1 LPSVPESIPRARF
14 EAVRVGAFHA
24 RPAAEPG
31 SIDVALLDMNAGF
44 ANVGHDAILAI
55 VRDAALGLDE
65 ELRRRERRIRVLS
78 YAVRDGLAVPD
89 HSDGRHSLYLGTG
102 GPGHLD
108 PRRNTASLGA
118 VEIVEDPAWE
128 APLFRLFEAIAADSE
143 AAFFGVC
150 HSFGLV
156 CRWSGAAQP
165 VLRGPEKGG
174 PRSGVGTNVL
184 TLEALAHP
192 YFSGLAGPSASAV
205 VVPVLDSRFYDLIPQ
220 SPAPLGVVP
229 IAFESSFAGD
239 GPGEAMTMLEV
250 AREPGGRPRF
260 FAVNS
265 HPEIGSPERIAGIL
279 QRLLESGA
287 MTADVYKQRVRILP
301 VLRDDRREERLRVGR
316 FVFSDLVHERL
327 AAILRAA
334 A

>member
-1 LPSVPESIPRARF
+1 MPNVSEPIPGARF
-14 EAVRVGAFHA
+14 EAVRVTSLAE

-55 VRDAALGLDE
+55 VRDAALALGD
-65 ELRRRERRIRVLS
+65 ELRRSERRIRVLS
-78 YAVRDGLAVPD
+78 YAVRDGLAVPE
-89 HSDGRHSLYLGTG
+89 HRDGRHALYLGTG

-108 PRRNTASLGA
+108 PRQNTASMGA

-128 APLFRLFEAIAADSE
+128 PPLFRLFDDIASDPE

-165 VLRGPEKGG
+165 VLRGLEKGG
-174 PRSGVGTNVL
+174 PRSGVGTNIL
-184 TLEALAHP
+184 TSEALAHP
-192 YFSGLAGPSASAV
+192 YFSSLAGESPASGG
-205 VVPVLDSRFYDLIPQ
+205 VPVLDSRYYDLIPR

-229 IAFESSFAGD
+229 IAFESTLAGD
-239 GPGEAMTMLEV
+239 GPGDALTMLEV

-265 HPEIGSPERIAGIL
+265 HPEIGSPERVASIL
-279 QRLLESGA
+279 QRLLDSGA

-301 VLRDDRREERLRVGR
+301 VLRDDRREERLRVAR
-316 FVFSDLVHERL
+316 VVFSDLVYERL
-327 AAILRAA
+327 AAVLRAA

>member
-1 LPSVPESIPRARF
+1 MRIDEP
-14 EAVRVGAFHA
+14 GDC
-24 RPAAEPG
+24 PAADAG
-31 SIDVALLDMNAGF
+31 SLDVALLDMNAGF
-44 ANVGHDAILAI
+44 ANVGHDAIVDI
-55 VRDAALGLDE
+55 VRDAALALDDD
-65 ELRRRERRIRVLS
+65 LQRTGRRIRVLS
-78 YAVRDGLAVPD
+78 YAVRDGLAVPE
-89 HSDGRHSLYLGTG
+89 HRAGRHALYLGTG

-108 PRRNTASLGA
+108 PRQNTAEMGA

-128 APLFRLFEAIAADSE
+128 APLFRLFEDIAGDPQ

-165 VLRGPEKGG
+165 FLRGVEKGG
-174 PRSGVGTNVL
+174 PRSGVGTNIL
-184 TLEALAHP
+184 TSEALAHP
-192 YFSGLAGPSASAV
+192 YFSSLAAASPASGG
-205 VVPVLDSRFYDLIPQ
+205 VPVLDSRYYDLIPQ

-229 IAFESSFAGD
+229 IAFESTLVGD
-239 GPGEAMTMLEV
+239 GPGDALTMLEV

-265 HPEIGSPERIAGIL
+265 HPEIGSPERIAAIL
-279 QRLLESGA
+279 KRLLASGA
-287 MTADVYKQRVRILP
+287 MTSEVYKQRARILP

-316 FVFSDLVHERL
+316 VVFADLVHERL
-327 AAILRAA
+327 AAMLRAA

>member
-1 LPSVPESIPRARF
+1 M
-14 EAVRVGAFHA
+14 RVNAPGDA
-24 RPAAEPG
+24 PAAEAG

-44 ANVGHDAILAI
+44 ANVGHDAIVAI
-55 VRDAALGLDE
+55 VRDAALALDS
-65 ELRRRERRIRVLS
+65 ELERTGSRIRVVS

-89 HSDGRHSLYLGTG
+89 HRDGRHALYLGTG

-108 PRRNTASLGA
+108 PRRNTSAMGA

-128 APLFRLFEAIAADSE
+128 APLFRLFDEIADDPE

-165 VLRGPEKGG
+165 VLRGVEKGG
-174 PRSGVGTNVL
+174 PRSGVGTNIL
-184 TLEALAHP
+184 TSEALAHP
-192 YFSGLAGPSASAV
+192 YFSSLATPSPAQGR
-205 VVPVLDSRFYDLIPQ
+205 VPVLDSRYYDLIPQ

-229 IAFESSFAGD
+229 IAFESTVSGD
-239 GPGEAMTMLEV
+239 GPGEALTMLEV

-265 HPEIGSPERIAGIL
+265 HPEIGSPERVAEIL
-279 QRLLESGA
+279 KRLLASGA
-287 MTADVYKQRVRILP
+287 MTPDVYKQRVRILP
-301 VLRDDRREERLRVGR
+301 VLRDERREERLRVGR
-316 FVFSDLVHERL
+316 VVFADLVRERL
-327 AAILRAA
+327 AAMLRAA
-334 A
+334 G